1 MKRFIITI
9 FCAAL
14 FMASSSAQTS
24 KTTEKYIIDGREI
37 TNFDGSQLKDKV
49 ILDYKIEPGTEC
61 FVHRITTADSLKNL
75 KVKLDGWNI
84 DIPKIFDEGENKGKY
99 KLVIKKDKLLYIVD
113 GVEKKNGLEGID
125 LTNIASVTV
134 FKPGSKE
141 ALSYGEAGKNG
152 VVIIKTR
159 KEDHIVYTINGKKA
173 TKIEVDK
180 LTPNLIKNVI
190 VMKRGSKA
198 AVKLAGKKDGNQN
211 DYISIELK

>member
-14 FMASSSAQTS
+14 FIASSSAQTS

-84 DIPKIFDEGENKGKY
+84 DIPKIFDEGENKGKC
-99 KLVIKKDKLLYIVD
+99 KIVIKKDKLLYIVD

-125 LTNIASVTV
+125 PTNIASVTV

-198 AVKLAGKKDGNQN
+198 AVKLAGKKGGNQN

>member
-61 FVHRITTADSLKNL
+61 FVHRITTGDSLKNL
-75 KVKLDGWNI
+75 KVKLDGWKI

-198 AVKLAGKKDGNQN
+198 AVKLAGKKGGNQN
-211 DYISIELK
+211 DYSSIELK

>member
-9 FCAAL
+9 FCAAF

-37 TNFDGSQLKDKV
+37 TNFDGSQLKYKV

-75 KVKLDGWNI
+75 KVKLDGWKI
-84 DIPKIFDEGENKGKY
+84 DIPKIFDEGANKGKY

-125 LTNIASVTV
+125 LTNIASMTV

-198 AVKLAGKKDGNQN
+198 AVKLAGKKGGNQN

>member
-9 FCAAL
+9 CCAAL

-75 KVKLDGWNI
+75 KVKLDGWKI
-84 DIPKIFDEGENKGKY
+84 DIPKIFDEGANKGKC

-113 GVEKKNGLEGID
+113 GVEKKNGLESID
-125 LTNIASVTV
+125 PTNIASVTV

-159 KEDHIVYTINGKKA
+159 KEDHIVYIINGKNA

-180 LTPNLIKNVI
+180 LAPNLIKNII
-190 VMKRGSKA
+190 VMKKGSKA
-198 AVKLAGKKDGNQN
+198 AVKFAGKKGGNQN

>member
-75 KVKLDGWNI
+75 KVKLDGWKI
-84 DIPKIFDEGENKGKY
+84 DIPKIFDEGANKGKC

-198 AVKLAGKKDGNQN
+198 AVKLAGKKGGNQN

>member
-9 FCAAL
+9 FCAAF

-24 KTTEKYIIDGREI
+24 KTTEKYIIDGKEI

-75 KVKLDGWNI
+75 KVKLDGWKI

-198 AVKLAGKKDGNQN
+198 AVKLAGKKGGNQN

>member
-9 FCAAL
+9 FCAAF

-24 KTTEKYIIDGREI
+24 KTTEKYIIDGKEI

-75 KVKLDGWNI
+75 KVKLDGWKI
-84 DIPKIFDEGENKGKY
+84 DIPKIFDEGENKGKC
-99 KLVIKKDKLLYIVD
+99 KIVIKKDKLLYIVD

-159 KEDHIVYTINGKKA
+159 KEDHIVYIINGKNA

-180 LTPNLIKNVI
+180 LAPNLIKNVI

>member
-84 DIPKIFDEGENKGKY
+84 DIPKIFNEGENKGKY

-159 KEDHIVYTINGKKA
+159 KEDHIVYTINGKNA

-180 LTPNLIKNVI
+180 LAPNLIKNVI
-190 VMKRGSKA
+190 VMKKGSKA
-198 AVKLAGKKDGNQN
+198 AVKLAGKKGGNQN

>member
-9 FCAAL
+9 FCAAF

-24 KTTEKYIIDGREI
+24 KTTEKYIIDGKEI
-37 TNFDGSQLKDKV
+37 TNFDGSQLKYKV

-75 KVKLDGWNI
+75 KVKLDGWKI
-84 DIPKIFDEGENKGKY
+84 DIPKIFDEGANKGKY

-125 LTNIASVTV
+125 LTNIASMTV

-159 KEDHIVYTINGKKA
+159 KEDHIVYIINGKKA

-190 VMKRGSKA
+190 VMKKGSKA
-198 AVKLAGKKDGNQN
+198 AVKLAGKKGGNQN

>member
-9 FCAAL
+9 CCAAL

-75 KVKLDGWNI
+75 KVKLDGWKI
-84 DIPKIFDEGENKGKY
+84 DIPKIFDEGENKGKC

-159 KEDHIVYTINGKKA
+159 KEDHIVYIINGKNA

-180 LTPNLIKNVI
+180 LAPNLIKNVI

-198 AVKLAGKKDGNQN
+198 AVKLAGKKGGNQN

>member
-75 KVKLDGWNI
+75 KVKLDGWKI

-99 KLVIKKDKLLYIVD
+99 KLVIKKDRLLYIVD

-198 AVKLAGKKDGNQN
+198 AVKLAGKKGGNQN

>member
-75 KVKLDGWNI
+75 KVKLDGWKI
-84 DIPKIFDEGENKGKY
+84 DIPKIFDEGANKGKY

-113 GVEKKNGLEGID
+113 GVEKKSGLEGID

-159 KEDHIVYTINGKKA
+159 KEDHIVYIINGKNA

-180 LTPNLIKNVI
+180 LAPNLIKNII
-190 VMKRGSKA
+190 VMKKGSKA
-198 AVKLAGKKDGNQN
+198 AVKFAGKKGGNQN

>member
-9 FCAAL
+9 FCAAF

-24 KTTEKYIIDGREI
+24 KTTEKYIIDGKEI

-75 KVKLDGWNI
+75 KVKLDGWKI

-99 KLVIKKDKLLYIVD
+99 KLVIKKDKLLYIID

-180 LTPNLIKNVI
+180 LAPNLIKNVI
-190 VMKRGSKA
+190 VMKKGSKA

>member
-24 KTTEKYIIDGREI
+24 KTTEKYIIDGREV

-61 FVHRITTADSLKNL
+61 FVHRITTADGVKKSN
-75 KVKLDGWNI
+75 KVV
-84 DIPKIFDEGENKGKY
+84 DITRIEIPNQADEGANKSKY
-99 KLVIKKDKLLYIVD
+99 KIVIKKDKLLYIVD
-113 GVEKKNGLEGID
+113 GVEKKSGLEGID
-125 LTNIASVTV
+125 PTNIASVTV

-159 KEDHIVYTINGKKA
+159 KEDHIVYIINGKNA

-180 LTPNLIKNVI
+180 LAPNLIKNII
-190 VMKRGSKA
+190 VMKKGSKA
-198 AVKLAGKKDGNQN
+198 AVKIGGKKDGNQY
-211 DYISIELK
+211 DYISIKLK

>member
-14 FMASSSAQTS
+14 FIASSSAQTS

-75 KVKLDGWNI
+75 KVKLDGWKI
-84 DIPKIFDEGENKGKY
+84 DIPKIFDEGANKGKY
-99 KLVIKKDKLLYIVD
+99 KLVIKKDKLLYIID

-190 VMKRGSKA
+190 VMKKGSKA
-198 AVKLAGKKDGNQN
+198 AVKFAGKKDGNQN

>member
-1 MKRFIITI
+1 MKRFFITI

-75 KVKLDGWNI
+75 KVKLDGWKN

-159 KEDHIVYTINGKKA
+159 KEDHIVYTINGKNA

-180 LTPNLIKNVI
+180 LSPNLIKNVI
-190 VMKRGSKA
+190 VMKKGSKA
-198 AVKLAGKKDGNQN
+198 AVKLAGKKGGNQN

>member
-75 KVKLDGWNI
+75 KVKLDGWKI
-84 DIPKIFDEGENKGKY
+84 DIPKIFDEGANKGKY
-99 KLVIKKDKLLYIVD
+99 KIVIKKDKLLYIVD

-159 KEDHIVYTINGKKA
+159 KEDHIVYIINGKNA

-180 LTPNLIKNVI
+180 LAPNLIKNII
-190 VMKRGSKA
+190 VMKKGSKA
-198 AVKLAGKKDGNQN
+198 AVKFAGKKGGNQN

>member
-75 KVKLDGWNI
+75 KVRLDGWKI
-84 DIPKIFDEGENKGKY
+84 DIPKIFDEGANKGKY
-99 KLVIKKDKLLYIVD
+99 KLVIKKDKLLYIID

-190 VMKRGSKA
+190 VMKKGSKA
-198 AVKLAGKKDGNQN
+198 AVKLAGKKGGNQN

>member
-37 TNFDGSQLKDKV
+37 ANFDGSQLKDKV

-84 DIPKIFDEGENKGKY
+84 DIPKNFDEGENKGKY

-198 AVKLAGKKDGNQN
+198 AVKLAGKKGGNQN

>member
-9 FCAAL
+9 FCAAF

-24 KTTEKYIIDGREI
+24 KTTEKYIIDGKEI

-75 KVKLDGWNI
+75 KVKLDGWKI
-84 DIPKIFDEGENKGKY
+84 DIPKIFDEGENKGKC
-99 KLVIKKDKLLYIVD
+99 KIVIKKDKLLYIVD

-125 LTNIASVTV
+125 LTNIASMTV

-159 KEDHIVYTINGKKA
+159 KEDHIVYIINGKNA

-180 LTPNLIKNVI
+180 LAPNLIKNVI

-198 AVKLAGKKDGNQN
+198 AVKLAGKKGGNQN

>member
-9 FCAAL
+9 FCAAF

-24 KTTEKYIIDGREI
+24 KTTEKYIIDGKEI

-75 KVKLDGWNI
+75 KVKLDGWKI

-99 KLVIKKDKLLYIVD
+99 KLVIKKDKLLYIID

-180 LTPNLIKNVI
+180 LAPNLIKNVI
-190 VMKRGSKA
+190 VMKKGSKA
-198 AVKLAGKKDGNQN
+198 AVKLAGKKGGNQN

>member
-84 DIPKIFDEGENKGKY
+84 DIPKNFDEGENKGKY

-113 GVEKKNGLEGID
+113 GVEKKSGLEGID

-173 TKIEVDK
+173 TKREVDK
-180 LTPNLIKNVI
+180 LAPNLIKNVI

-198 AVKLAGKKDGNQN
+198 AVKLAGKKGGNQN

>member
-24 KTTEKYIIDGREI
+24 KTTEEYIIDGREI

-61 FVHRITTADSLKNL
+61 FIHRITTADSLKNL
-75 KVKLDGWNI
+75 KVRLDGWKI
-84 DIPKIFDEGENKGKY
+84 DIPKIFDEGANKGKY
-99 KLVIKKDKLLYIVD
+99 KIVIKKDKLLYIVD

-152 VVIIKTR
+152 VVIIKTH

-190 VMKRGSKA
+190 VMKKGSKA
-198 AVKLAGKKDGNQN
+198 AVKLAGKKGGNQN

>member
-14 FMASSSAQTS
+14 FMVSSSAQTS

-61 FVHRITTADSLKNL
+61 FVHRITTADGVKKSN
-75 KVKLDGWNI
+75 KVV
-84 DIPKIFDEGENKGKY
+84 DITRIEIPNQADEGANKGKY
-99 KLVIKKDKLLYIVD
+99 KIVIKKDKLLYIVD
-113 GVEKKNGLEGID
+113 GVEKKNGLESID
-125 LTNIASVTV
+125 PTNIASVTV

-159 KEDHIVYTINGKKA
+159 KEDHIVYIINGKNA

-180 LTPNLIKNVI
+180 LAPNLIKNVI
-190 VMKRGSKA
+190 VMKKGSKA
-198 AVKLAGKKDGNQN
+198 AVKLAGEKGGNQN

>member
-198 AVKLAGKKDGNQN
+198 AVKLAGKKGGNQN

>member
-75 KVKLDGWNI
+75 KVKLDGSKI
-84 DIPKIFDEGENKGKY
+84 DIPKIFDEGANKGKY

-159 KEDHIVYTINGKKA
+159 KEDHIVYIINGKNA

-180 LTPNLIKNVI
+180 LAPNLIKNVI
-190 VMKRGSKA
+190 VMKKGSKA

>member
-84 DIPKIFDEGENKGKY
+84 DIPKNFDEGENKGKY

-180 LTPNLIKNVI
+180 LAPNLIKNVI

-198 AVKLAGKKDGNQN
+198 AVKLAGKKGGNQN

>member
-49 ILDYKIEPGTEC
+49 ILDYKIDPGTEC
-61 FVHRITTADSLKNL
+61 FIHRITTADSLKNL
-75 KVKLDGWNI
+75 KVKLDGWKI

-159 KEDHIVYTINGKKA
+159 KEDHIVYTINGKNA

-180 LTPNLIKNVI
+180 LAPNLIKNII
-190 VMKRGSKA
+190 VMKKGSKA
-198 AVKLAGKKDGNQN
+198 AVKFAGKKDGNQN

>member
-75 KVKLDGWNI
+75 KVKLDGWKI

-113 GVEKKNGLEGID
+113 GV
-125 LTNIASVTV
+125 
-134 FKPGSKE
+134 
-141 ALSYGEAGKNG
+141 
-152 VVIIKTR
+152 
-159 KEDHIVYTINGKKA
+159 
-173 TKIEVDK
+173 
-180 LTPNLIKNVI
+180 
-190 VMKRGSKA
+190 
-198 AVKLAGKKDGNQN
+198 
-211 DYISIELK
+211 

>member
-61 FVHRITTADSLKNL
+61 FVHRITTADGVKKSN
-75 KVKLDGWNI
+75 KVVDI
-84 DIPKIFDEGENKGKY
+84 TRIEIPKQADEGANKGKY

-113 GVEKKNGLEGID
+113 GVEKKSGLEGID
-125 LTNIASVTV
+125 PTNIASVTV

-159 KEDHIVYTINGKKA
+159 KEDHIVYIINGKNA

-180 LTPNLIKNVI
+180 LAPNLIKNII
-190 VMKRGSKA
+190 VMKKGSKA
-198 AVKLAGKKDGNQN
+198 AVKFAGKKGGNQN

>member
-9 FCAAL
+9 FCAAF

-37 TNFDGSQLKDKV
+37 TNFDGSQLKYKV

-61 FVHRITTADSLKNL
+61 FVHRITTVDSLKNL
-75 KVKLDGWNI
+75 KVKLDGWKI
-84 DIPKIFDEGENKGKY
+84 DIPKIFDEGENKGKC

-159 KEDHIVYTINGKKA
+159 KEDHIVYIINGKNA

-190 VMKRGSKA
+190 VMKKGSKA
-198 AVKLAGKKDGNQN
+198 AVKLAGKKGGNQN